1 MADASVISSYH
12 GEYHVYGRGAAAAVA
27 GSSVGSSDSFPSVEI
42 VALIW
47 AVDDGIVDEAR
58 GWCWEP
64 EELYGRGEDWGLM
77 LLQMLVVSGI
87 GVTHCWQNVGCRREL
102 EVHHCWDKV
111 SMLV

>member
-12 GEYHVYGRGAAAAVA
+12 GEYHAYGGGAAAAA
-27 GSSVGSSDSFPSVEI
+27 GSFVGSSDSFPSVEI
-42 VALIW
+42 VALIC
-47 AVDDGIVDEAR
+47 AADDGIVDEAR

-64 EELYGRGEDWGLM
+64 EELYGRGEDRGLS
-77 LLQMLVVSGI
+77 LLQMLVVSGS

-102 EVHHCWDKV
+102 EAHHCWDKV